1 MLVRRVRKLLVESQE
16 EMMIDDGME
25 QRNTQS
31 ETGRGMERE
40 RTSQTRDDWFSTF
53 CVCALKVAMHFA
65 LLWATLATHW
75 VPSVHNSSYWPL
87 VKLCMVSV
95 RCYSNI

>member
-53 CVCALKVAMHFA
+53 CVCALNVAMHFA